1 MFLANFINL
10 HQSFL
15 RRGNNLKGAIV
26 FLAAFL
32 LFLAITLGYQGL
44 PPGRQI
50 YDAVVGAESDYLVS
64 GIPVTAL
71 AIGIFN
77 GVIYGFIIYI
87 VFWIL
92 TSYVFK
98 KEPTIK
104 VNVKT
109 T

>member
-1 MFLANFINL
+1 M
-10 HQSFL
+10 
-15 RRGNNLKGAIV
+15 KGVIV

-32 LFLAITLGYQGL
+32 LFLLISLGYAGL

-50 YDAVVGAESDYLVS
+50 YDAVVGMESDVEVS
-64 GIPVTAL
+64 GTPITLL

-77 GVIYGFIIYI
+77 GVIYGIIIYI
-87 VFWIL
+87 IFWVL

-98 KEPTIK
+98 KEPTATVK
-104 VNVKT
+104 VET